1 MFGIGTTEV
10 LIILAVAL
18 LVIGPSKL
26 PEVAKALGKGMA
38 EFKKMSSD
46 MKRTIDMETHLAEM
60 EEEEKKNQDRSAT
73 EGPSDDPA
81 AEFSTDPPSEA
92 ETDMAESKGME
103 ESAASAQEAAES
115 AATGEESRPGAES
128 VANDV
133 PGEER
138 FSARQD
144 ADSTKNASEE
154 DQGSQGEKRDA

>member
-103 ESAASAQEAAES
+103 ESSATAQEAAEPS
-115 AATGEESRPGAES
+115 VAGEESRSRETA
-128 VANDV
+128 ANDASE
-133 PGEER
+133 EER
-138 FSARQD
+138 RSARQD
-144 ADSTKNASEE
+144 ADAHDNAFQE

>member
-60 EEEEKKNQDRSAT
+60 EEEEKKTQDRSAT
-73 EGPSDDPA
+73 EGPADDPA
-81 AEFSTDPPSEA
+81 AEFSTDPPSSSEA
-92 ETDMAESKGME
+92 DMAESKGME
-103 ESAASAQEAAES
+103 ETYTSAELETEAED
-115 AATGEESRPGAES
+115 RK
-128 VANDV
+128 
-133 PGEER
+133 
-138 FSARQD
+138 Q
-144 ADSTKNASEE
+144 ADSPGSESEE
-154 DQGSQGEKRDA
+154 NAAPGNERQFAQQEKVSKESPEPEDRAGHGEKRDA

>member
-73 EGPSDDPA
+73 EGPADDPA
-81 AEFSTDPPSEA
+81 AEFSTDPPSSS
-92 ETDMAESKGME
+92 ETDMAESKGLE
-103 ESAASAQEAAES
+103 ETYTPA
-115 AATGEESRPGAES
+115 GAETE
-128 VANDV
+128 AED
-133 PGEER
+133 R
-138 FSARQD
+138 KQ
-144 ADSTKNASEE
+144 ADSPGSDSEE
-154 DQGSQGEKRDA
+154 NAAPGDERQFAQQKSVSKESPEPEDQASHGEKQNA

>member
-81 AEFSTDPPSEA
+81 AEFSTDPPPEA

-103 ESAASAQEAAES
+103 ESATTAQETGES
-115 AATGEESRPGAES
+115 AAAGEESRSGPDTA
-128 VANDV
+128 
-133 PGEER
+133 
-138 FSARQD
+138 
-144 ADSTKNASEE
+144 ADGASEE
-154 DQGSQGEKRDA
+154 ERRSARLDADAHDNAFQDDQGSQGEKRDA